1 MDWTRWTAWDNQIY
15 TWIGSHQWIKNQQTE
30 NTLRNK
36 GIDYRDTI
44 EGNGINH
51 RTTKT
56 AHWTDI
62 AKGQCGVF
70 KRVNAAY
77 GHQTAVHRVHLPG
90 IFITRKD
97 KGRDEAEIKESVV
110 SIALTRSTDN
120 RNDIELIGKGSI
132 QLSTIPIVDF

>member
-1 MDWTRWTAWDNQIY
+1 MKMDWTRWTARDNQIY

-70 KRVNAAY
+70 KRVKAAY

-97 KGRDEAEIKESVV
+97 KGRDEAE
-110 SIALTRSTDN
+110 STEINKWN
-120 RNDIELIGKGSI
+120 RI
-132 QLSTIPIVDF
+132 QKSTIGMVLNWIDPFPCSLFV